1 MDRERV
7 RPFANSGFPWHDP
20 DRVRAPGQGA
30 DAWWDALA
38 PTLARAFRHLGEV
51 DDTRAA
57 ELAAEVRGTFLEPGA
72 WIFFDDVVPAL
83 RRLAEQGWR
92 HIVVSNHVPEL
103 PLLMEQLGLA
113 SFFRAIH
120 TSAVTGIEKPNRR
133 AFVDVVTAL
142 PAGSQVWMIGDNPVA
157 DVQGAESAGIPAIL
171 VRSDAPGVLRR
182 CDDLSDL
189 EALLE
194 RA

>member
-1 MDRERV
+1 
-7 RPFANSGFPWHDP
+7 
-20 DRVRAPGQGA
+20 
-30 DAWWDALA
+30 
-38 PTLARAFRHLGEV
+38 
-51 DDTRAA
+51 
-57 ELAAEVRGTFLEPGA
+57 
-72 WIFFDDVVPAL
+72 
-83 RRLAEQGWR
+83 
-92 HIVVSNHVPEL
+92 
-103 PLLMEQLGLA
+103 MEQLGLA
-113 SFFRAIH
+113 AFFDAIH

-142 PAGSQVWMIGDNPVA
+142 PAGSRVWMTGDNPVA

-194 RA
+194 GA